1 MSKIWRVI
9 DLIHWSESY
18 FKEKAFSNPRSEI
31 EWLLCS
37 LLKCGRLDLYMRFEE
52 PLSKR
57 QLSTLRSWVKRR
69 LKQEPLQYITGSCD
83 FYGREFL
90 VNSKVLIPRPETERL
105 IEESIRSL
113 ESIQNP
119 KILDIGTGSGCI
131 GITMAKE
138 RKDSLVVGLDRSEE
152 SLKVAKKNS
161 TVLNANNISFI
172 QMDILNEYP
181 KDRFDLI
188 ISNPPYVPKNDMLGL
203 MKDVRG
209 FEPDIAL
216 TDFSDGLTFY
226 KRFVNILANITK
238 ESSTIVLEV
247 GLGDHPDNVLS
258 ILKESGYSDIRITN
272 DYNGDRRVFS
282 LDITS

>member
-18 FKEKAFSNPRSEI
+18 FKEKTFSNPRSEI

-113 ESIQNP
+113 QSIQNP

-138 RKDSLVVGLDRSEE
+138 RKDSLVVGLDKSEE

-203 MKDVRG
+203 MKDVRD

-247 GLGDHPDNVLS
+247 GLSDHPDNVLS

>member
-18 FKEKAFSNPRSEI
+18 FKDKAFSNPRSEI

-52 PLSKR
+52 PLSKG

-113 ESIQNP
+113 QSIQNP

-161 TVLNANNISFI
+161 TRLNANNISFI

-188 ISNPPYVPKNDMLGL
+188 VSNPPYVPKNDMFGL
-203 MKDVRG
+203 MKDVRD

-226 KRFVNILANITK
+226 KRFVNIIANITK
-238 ESSTIVLEV
+238 EISTVVLEV

-282 LDITS
+282 IDITS

>member
-1 MSKIWRVI
+1 MSKVWRVI

-18 FKEKAFSNPRSEI
+18 FKDKAFSNPRSEI

-52 PLSKR
+52 PLSKG

-113 ESIQNP
+113 QNIQNP

-152 SLKVAKKNS
+152 SLRVAKKNS
-161 TVLNANNISFI
+161 TYLNAKNISFI

-188 ISNPPYVPKNDMLGL
+188 VSNPPYVPKNDMFGL
-203 MKDVRG
+203 MKDVRD

-226 KRFVNILANITK
+226 KRFVNILGNITK

>member
-113 ESIQNP
+113 QSIQNP

-138 RKDSLVVGLDRSEE
+138 RKDSLVVGLDKSEE

-203 MKDVRG
+203 MKDVRD

-247 GLGDHPDNVLS
+247 GLGNHPDNVLS

>member
-18 FKEKAFSNPRSEI
+18 FKDKAFSNPRSEI

-52 PLSKR
+52 PLSKG

-105 IEESIRSL
+105 IEESMRSL
-113 ESIQNP
+113 HSIQNP

-161 TVLNANNISFI
+161 TRLNANNISFI

-188 ISNPPYVPKNDMLGL
+188 VSNPPYVPKNDMFGL
-203 MKDVRG
+203 MKDVRD

-247 GLGDHPDNVLS
+247 GLGEHPDNVLS

-282 LDITS
+282 IDITS

>member
-113 ESIQNP
+113 QSIQNP

>member
-18 FKEKAFSNPRSEI
+18 FKDKAFSNPRSEI

-52 PLSKR
+52 PLSKG

-113 ESIQNP
+113 QSIQNP

-138 RKDSLVVGLDRSEE
+138 RKDSLVVGLDRSKE

-161 TVLNANNISFI
+161 TRLNANNISFI

-188 ISNPPYVPKNDMLGL
+188 VSNPPYVPKNDMFGL
-203 MKDVRG
+203 MKDVRD

-238 ESSTIVLEV
+238 EISIVVLEV

-282 LDITS
+282 IDIAS